1 MGLFGFGKKTDTAS
15 TPAPAATPAVTSAP
29 SIDLTKRI
37 DLNKK
42 EVQAICLT
50 KAPLNG
56 LKAKVAFVIDY
67 SGSMRSMY
75 NNGTVQRT
83 LENIFPIAATFD
95 DDGSMECWIFE
106 NGYHRLPDVT
116 INNLEGYI
124 ARETRA
130 YSMGGTCYAPVI
142 EDIIDTYKKETV
154 PAYVVFVTDGDN
166 QDKSKTTKMIIEASK
181 YPIFWQFV
189 GIGND
194 SFDYLQKLDDMEG
207 RYVDNADFF
216 KVSEPSK
223 ITYNDL
229 LDEFPNWLVMPEV
242 VKMTNR

>member
-1 MGLFGFGKKTDTAS
+1 MGLFGFGKKNDAVTPTPAA
-15 TPAPAATPAVTSAP
+15 PAPASTQPTTAP

-37 DLNKK
+37 DLGKK

-56 LKAKVAFVIDY
+56 LKAKVAIVLDY

-75 NNGTVQRT
+75 NNGVVQRT

-106 NGYHRLPDVT
+106 NGYHRLPDIT

-124 ARETRA
+124 KRETQY
-130 YSMGGTCYAPVI
+130 YSMGGTCYAPVM
-142 EDIIDTYKKETV
+142 EDILDTYRNDTV
-154 PAYVVFVTDGDN
+154 PAYVVFITDGDN
-166 QDKSKTTKMIIEASK
+166 QDKSKTTKIITEASK
-181 YPIFWQFV
+181 YPIFWRFV
-189 GIGND
+189 GLGND

-223 ITYNDL
+223 ITYNNL
-229 LDEFPNWLVMPEV
+229 LEV
-242 VKMTNR
+242 VQMLRR